1 MVYDPAAAEYL
12 VDTYYRQVSRPMVGS
27 HPRDLIE
34 QIIDRARFLKVKPE
48 LSPVT
53 IDAAAAN
60 YFVRHE

>member
-1 MVYDPAAAEYL
+1 
-12 VDTYYRQVSRPMVGS
+12 MVGC
-27 HPRDLIE
+27 HPRDIME

-48 LSPVT
+48 LSTVA